1 MATVRLL
8 KSWTRRPLALFL
20 LSASPVW
27 AQSNSG
33 ELRIHVTD
41 PSGLGV
47 KSSVELVSEAN
58 QFQKTLVTD
67 SAGDVVVKRIPFGV
81 YRVQIAHPGFAQFK
95 DSIEVRSAIPS
106 DYLAKLSIA
115 AANTSVQVTDTET
128 LIRIAPATST
138 AWART

>member
-1 MATVRLL
+1 MATVRVL

-20 LSASPVW
+20 LCASPVW

-41 PSGLGV
+41 PPGLGV

-58 QFQKTLVTD
+58 QFQKTVATD
-67 SAGDVVVKRIPFGV
+67 SAGEVVVKRIPFGV

-106 DYLAKLSIA
+106 DYLAKL
-115 AANTSVQVTDTET
+115 
-128 LIRIAPATST
+128 
-138 AWART
+138 